1 MITAILEQDYDNHNI
16 LSSVERV
23 PGKRPPLVQGGQT
36 REYRGMGGD
45 FISLSHTC
53 KD

>member
-1 MITAILEQDYDNHNI
+1 MIITRFMITAILEQDYDNHNI

-36 REYRGMGGD
+36 REY
-45 FISLSHTC
+45 T
-53 KD
+53 